1 MTRAGTTTKTPT
13 KTSTKTK
20 PHTKPQATDQKGT
33 TMVTTKNPPSAA
45 TRPEAAVSA
54 SSATA
59 TSAAADDAPRP
70 LSSAQL
76 TTTATVETV
85 TIEPKLGPPGSP
97 NANPASDGLTAWVTN
112 AHISALWSNNSGR
125 NGWAYV
131 TGVGWKKL
139 AGASDFAHLGMV
151 QLARLARDTNAG
163 VNYRDEADGLIH
175 EMYVW

>member
-1 MTRAGTTTKTPT
+1 VTQTRTKSQTTTKKQT
-13 KTSTKTK
+13 
-20 PHTKPQATDQKGT
+20 HTKSQTNDRKGT

-45 TRPEAAVSA
+45 TRPEATVSAA
-54 SSATA
+54 SSAA
-59 TSAAADDAPRP
+59 VDDAPRP
-70 LSSAQL
+70 LSAAEL
-76 TTTATVETV
+76 TTTATADTV
-85 TIEPKLGPPGSP
+85 TVEPQLGPPGSP
-97 NANPASDGLTAWVTN
+97 NANPATDGLTAWVTN
-112 AHISALWSNNSGR
+112 AHVSALWANNSAR

-139 AGASDFAHLGMV
+139 GGTTDFAHLGLV

>member
-1 MTRAGTTTKTPT
+1 VTQ
-13 KTSTKTK
+13 TSTKSKTNTK
-20 PHTKPQATDQKGT
+20 TNTKTKHTDQTNDRKGT

-45 TRPEAAVSA
+45 TRPEANVSAA
-54 SSATA
+54 SSAA
-59 TSAAADDAPRP
+59 VDDAPRP
-70 LSSAQL
+70 LSAAEL
-76 TTTATVETV
+76 TTTASIETITVE
-85 TIEPKLGPPGSP
+85 PQLGPPGSP
-97 NANPASDGLTAWVTN
+97 NANPATDGLTAWVTN
-112 AHISALWSNNSGR
+112 AHVSALWANNSGR

-139 AGASDFAHLGMV
+139 GGTTDFAHLGLV